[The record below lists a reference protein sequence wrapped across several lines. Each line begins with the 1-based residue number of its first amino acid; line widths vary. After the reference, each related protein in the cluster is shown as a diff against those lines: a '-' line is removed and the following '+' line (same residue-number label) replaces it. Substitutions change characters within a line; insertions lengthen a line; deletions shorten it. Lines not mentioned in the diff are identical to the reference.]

1 MRTGSKEE
9 DKKVESETTKST
21 RALNGKTRSVVN
33 SPLTAE
39 EVYSKISVFW
49 ARKTKQKQK
58 NERNHAKYL
67 VNLLK
72 FICLAILCS

>member
-9 DKKVESETTKST
+9 HKKVESETTKST

-33 SPLTAE
+33 SPLTTE
-39 EVYSKISVFW
+39 EVYSKISGFW
-49 ARKTKQKQK
+49 ARKKQ